1 MHNVFFWYADDYLID
16 ILLSAYYNQLWK
28 LMLVIRVCLCGW
40 EICSYE
46 EEKQVVLDAI
56 MSKYLVAG
64 FTTVTSV
71 SVIIAGVFETFIVP

>member
-1 MHNVFFWYADDYLID
+1 MTAAAEN
-16 ILLSAYYNQLWK
+16 
-28 LMLVIRVCLCGW
+28 
-40 EICSYE
+40 E